1 MSIDLILKI
10 AGVGILAAVLAS
22 VLKHTGREEVANLVT
37 LAAVAIV
44 LFWVIDLLGT
54 LFTEVK
60 SVFKLF

>member
-10 AGVGILAAVLAS
+10 AGVGILAAVLHS
-22 VLKHTGREEVANLVT
+22 VLKHTGREEMASLVT

-44 LFWVIDLLGT
+44 LFWVIDLLGM

>member
-10 AGVGILAAVLAS
+10 AGVGILAAVLHS

-44 LFWVIDLLGT
+44 LFWVVDLLGT

>member
-1 MSIDLILKI
+1 MSIDLILRI
-10 AGVGILAAVLAS
+10 AGVGILAAVLYN
-22 VLKHTGREEVANLVT
+22 VLKHTGREEIANLVT